1 METTIYRDTEGKL
14 TVSVSGTE
22 SPEVVTL
29 GYKKVTEMLNMDRH
43 LEKKEEPE

>member
-1 METTIYRDTEGKL
+1 METTIYRDTEGKR

-22 SPEVVTL
+22 SPEAVTL
-29 GYKKVTEMLNMDRH
+29 GYKKVIEMLNLDRH

>member
-22 SPEVVTL
+22 SPAAVTL
-29 GYKKVTEMLNMDRH
+29 GYQLVIRMLDESKE
-43 LEKKEEPE
+43 EKKEESDD